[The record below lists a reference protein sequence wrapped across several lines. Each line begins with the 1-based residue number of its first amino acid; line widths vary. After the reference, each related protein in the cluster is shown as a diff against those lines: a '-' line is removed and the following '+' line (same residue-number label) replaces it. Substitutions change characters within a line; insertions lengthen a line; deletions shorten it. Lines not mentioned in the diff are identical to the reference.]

1 MFRSIRTQ
9 LILVLVAL
17 VSLLLLQGIIARAN
31 QSSLAEAINASGQ
44 AVIDV
49 GLVGE
54 LQRDVLD
61 LQRNVLIFKETA
73 SPSAVTRFERLMQ
86 AIKIK
91 LDSLESS
98 KLSTQAQYQADNTLE
113 RMRSHLLSYQDNFA
127 EVVAARQQREQI
139 LSSGKLTA
147 AFDVDNLLNA
157 SQAAPDSRQVILL
170 RLHLSKA
177 ENAALQY
184 LQQPDSGQIIV
195 FSQELT
201 QAQAVLSSVNWA
213 NSAQIGEQ
221 LATIEAQFMRLTRI
235 IQGNLFLVNV
245 VMAGSANE
253 FLYLSGEMN
262 TQVNEQ
268 YIALKNK
275 AEQSSIDARRN
286 LDIATLF
293 VILLAIIAAAYT
305 FYRILGPIRSITDV
319 FRQLTD
325 GKKIAEIPGQ
335 HRQDEIGQLA
345 EAARVFSDK
354 NAQTNQLLEDAT
366 LLNAQQEALNRE
378 LAASKKKAEQAT
390 ASKSIFLANMSHEI
404 RTPMNGIIGLLDLAQ
419 KQPMTALL
427 KNYLDKAAFSGQ
439 ILMSVINDILDFSK
453 IEAGKLELEEIAF
466 SMDSVFDNL
475 LAVISLRAQEKN
487 LSVKLLVSPH
497 LPAKAIGDP
506 LRISQVLLNLG
517 TNAVKFTEQ
526 GEITIRF
533 DGEYNDKGNRL
544 MLNVAIEDTGIGM
557 SEEQLSRIFQPFTQ
571 ADEATNRKYGG
582 SGLGLTI
589 VKQLIEMM
597 GGELAAS
604 SRTANGSVFNVSLP
618 LKVFKNQPGML
629 EGTPSLPFGTLYFS
643 DNPQLCDKYRDLLH
657 IQSLNEP
664 LSHLHNDIGAP
675 PCVVVDIDTYSH
687 FREHIEQ
694 LDILVKRGVKAGL
707 VVNTQT
713 GQLVEKM
720 LARWPHPMLVHP
732 FTPQQFINFA
742 SALSGSADNQTSNAE
757 QVSDTEAA
765 RLEGHVLLVED
776 NNINQLVTGEMLSS
790 LGISFDIAEDGQQ
803 AVTKTENSP
812 QYDLVLMDV
821 QMPVMDGYEATRMLR
836 SKGFKNLP
844 IIGLSAN
851 AMKEDKAQ
859 AMDAGMDNYLTKPIK
874 REALVAMLTRYLH

>member
-17 VSLLLLQGIIARAN
+17 VGLLLLQGIIARTN

-86 AIKIK
+86 AIEAK
-91 LDSLESS
+91 LDNLESS
-98 KLSTQAQYQADNTLE
+98 KLSLQVQYQVDNTLE
-113 RMRSHLLSYQDNFA
+113 RMRSHLLSYQDNFR
-127 EVVAARQQREQI
+127 EVVAAREQREQI
-139 LSSGKLTA
+139 ISSGKLTA
-147 AFDVDNLLNA
+147 AFDVNSLLNA

-195 FSQELT
+195 FSQQLT

-213 NSAQIGEQ
+213 NTAQIVEQ
-221 LATIEAQFMRLTRI
+221 LTTIEAQFMRLTRI

-268 YIALKNK
+268 YIALKK
-275 AEQSSIDARRN
+275 QAEQSSVDARRN
-286 LDIATLF
+286 LDIASLF

-319 FRQLTD
+319 FRQLAD

-427 KNYLDKAAFSGQ
+427 KSYLDKAAYSGQ

-466 SMDSVFDNL
+466 SMHSVFDNL

-506 LRISQVLLNLG
+506 LRLSQILLNLG

-589 VKQLIEMM
+589 VKQLTEMM

-618 LKVFKNQPGML
+618 FKVFKNQPGML
-629 EGTPSLPFGTLYFS
+629 EETPPLPFGTLYFS
-643 DNPQLCDKYRDLLH
+643 DNPQLCDKYPATCC
-657 IQSLNEP
+657 I
-664 LSHLHNDIGAP
+664 
-675 PCVVVDIDTYSH
+675 
-687 FREHIEQ
+687 F
-694 LDILVKRGVKAGL
+694 KA
-707 VVNTQT
+707 
-713 GQLVEKM
+713 
-720 LARWPHPMLVHP
+720 
-732 FTPQQFINFA
+732 
-742 SALSGSADNQTSNAE
+742 
-757 QVSDTEAA
+757 
-765 RLEGHVLLVED
+765 
-776 NNINQLVTGEMLSS
+776 
-790 LGISFDIAEDGQQ
+790 
-803 AVTKTENSP
+803 
-812 QYDLVLMDV
+812 
-821 QMPVMDGYEATRMLR
+821 
-836 SKGFKNLP
+836 
-844 IIGLSAN
+844 
-851 AMKEDKAQ
+851 
-859 AMDAGMDNYLTKPIK
+859 
-874 REALVAMLTRYLH
+874 